1 MPGYSGTPLPKKL
14 GLKDNL
20 HIAFVRLPVDVKK
33 ELQTALTRCQVLK
46 DSALKDSSAPLDF
59 AMVFVKSKAELELE
73 FSRLARRL
81 TPAGTLWVSWPK
93 KTSGVLSDLTENH
106 VRDIGLQQCVRRN
119 DLGVGQAEQLPD
131 RNHRFGF

>member
-106 VRDIGLQQCVRRN
+106 VRDIGLAAG
-119 DLGVGQAEQLPD
+119 L
-131 RNHRFGF
+131 